1 MSLPITPDTKVGA
14 LLEAYPELEEHL
26 IACAP
31 AFARLRN
38 PLLRRTVAKVAT
50 LEQAARVGGIS
61 VRDLVRLLREAAG
74 QTSGEPAGV
83 ETVAVEEAPP
93 WVHDA
98 HVRFAIDADAMLET
112 GVHPIGKVRA
122 CAAELRPGEL
132 VKLTSSFRPE
142 PLLETMRRAGLAVFC
157 AEFAPGRHATYIA
170 RPPAV
175 PAASSTENGAV

>member
-14 LLEAYPELEEHL
+14 LLEAYPELEEQL

-61 VRDLVRLLREAAG
+61 VRELVRRLREAAG
-74 QTSGEPAGV
+74 QSGGEPAGM
-83 ETVAVEEAPP
+83 ETVAAEETPA
-93 WVHDA
+93 WVNDE

-122 CAAELRPGEL
+122 CASELRPGEL
-132 VKLTSSFRPE
+132 IKLTSSFRPE

-157 AEFAPGRHATYIA
+157 AEFAPGRHATYLA
-170 RPPAV
+170 RLPAV
-175 PAASSTENGAV
+175 PAASPESGAV

>member
-38 PLLRRTVAKVAT
+38 PVLRRTVARVAT

-61 VRDLVRLLREAAG
+61 VRELVRRLREAAG
-74 QTSGEPAGV
+74 QSGGEPAGT
-83 ETVAVEEAPP
+83 ETVAAEQTPA
-93 WVHDA
+93 WVNDE
-98 HVRFAIDADAMLET
+98 HVRFNIDADAMLET

-122 CAAELRPGEL
+122 CASELRPGEL
-132 VKLTSSFRPE
+132 IKLTSSFRPE

-157 AEFAPGRHATYIA
+157 AEFAPGRHATYLA
-170 RPPAV
+170 RLPEV
-175 PAASSTENGAV
+175 PAASRESGAV